1 MADTQVH
8 EPETPVE
15 GPGLSPI
22 SGWVMLGALIA
33 GLVAIG
39 LSGNWAIPLVILS
52 IVFMIFMHELGHYLT
67 AKSAGMKVTEFFL
80 GFGPRIWSFR
90 KGETEYGLKV
100 IPAGAYVKIIGMNNL
115 EEVDPAD
122 EERTYRQKSYPRRL
136 SVAVAGSAMHFLM
149 AFVLAFIAL
158 VGFGLQ
164 DPSNWQV
171 DALSTPDEV
180 TDQFRGLE
188 LDEDFQALLD
198 EGSTPAIAAGLQ
210 AGDRI
215 VAGNGEEFDDFTDVQ
230 DFILDHPGDEVTLTV
245 ERDGDTFD
253 TAAEVGLI
261 TDGEHTR
268 GFLGFSHEETREPLG
283 VVDAGQESVS
293 MIGTLMSESVK
304 GIGRFFTPSGL
315 SSFADS
321 VFTTP
326 EEEEPQAT
334 LDDNGISSSAPSQ
347 DGRILSI
354 VGAARIGA
362 EQTTENGLFALISI
376 MIVLN
381 VFIGLFNLL
390 PVLPFDGG
398 HVAIAT
404 YERIR
409 EIGHR
414 GRYHADLTKM
424 LPVAYGVVLFMVTI
438 GVMAVYAD
446 IFNWQDFG

>member
-1 MADTQVH
+1 MSETQVH
-8 EPETPVE
+8 DEETAVEEQVISPV
-15 GPGLSPI
+15 
-22 SGWVMLGALIA
+22 SGWIMLGALLLA
-33 GLVAIG
+33 FVAMGLT
-39 LSGNWAIPLVILS
+39 GNWAIPVVVLS

-90 KGETEYGLKV
+90 RGETEYGLKV

-122 EERTYRQKSYPRRL
+122 ESRTYRQKSYPRRL
-136 SVAVAGSAMHFLM
+136 SVAVAGSAMHFMM
-149 AFVLAFIAL
+149 ALVLAFVAL

-171 DALSTPDEV
+171 SELSTADDV
-180 TDQFRGLE
+180 SQTFNGLE

-198 EGSTPAIAAGLQ
+198 EGSTPALAAGLR

-215 VAGNGEEFDDFTDVQ
+215 IAGNGEEFDDFTDVQ
-230 DFILDHPGDEVTLTV
+230 DFILEHPGDEVTLTV
-245 ERDGDTFD
+245 DRDGDTFD
-253 TAAEVGLI
+253 TSTEIGLI
-261 TDGEHTR
+261 TDGERTR
-268 GFLGFSHEETREPLG
+268 GFLGFSHEATREPLG
-283 VVDAGQESVS
+283 AVEAVPESFS

-321 VFTTP
+321 VFTSP
-326 EEEEPQAT
+326 EEEEPQTT
-334 LDDNGISSSAPSQ
+334 LNDSGISSSAPSQ
-347 DGRILSI
+347 EGRILSI